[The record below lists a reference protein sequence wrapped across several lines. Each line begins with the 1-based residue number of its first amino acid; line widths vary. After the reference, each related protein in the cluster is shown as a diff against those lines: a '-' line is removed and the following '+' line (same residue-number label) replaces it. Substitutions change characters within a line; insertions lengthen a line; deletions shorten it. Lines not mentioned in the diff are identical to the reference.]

1 MIDEQLAIERHDGTS
16 GGHAVDAALREGEAR
31 LRQFGEHAADT
42 LWIIDA
48 ASGRL
53 DYLSPA
59 FERTWG
65 EGRERIM
72 ADLSRWSDFVHPDDR
87 AGAGEAL
94 SRLLA
99 GEPVTAE
106 YRIVRADG
114 GVRWIRDV
122 GFAIRD
128 DSGRIARVAGIAHD
142 FTDGREIE
150 DALRESER
158 RQRALLGEL
167 QHRVRNNLA
176 VVRSVARR
184 TADASDTAE
193 EFAAH
198 LDGRLGAL
206 TRAQAA
212 ATRNPERGMDLRSM
226 IDDELLAAA
235 AGQHGQVRV
244 DGPDVRLRLKAGET
258 LTLAMH
264 ELVTNSVKFGALS
277 DDGALVITWRVDAD
291 RLALNWSE
299 RLRRADPAR
308 MSRRGFGTELLE
320 QTLPYE
326 LGADVA
332 FDVGVSAVR
341 CAVRLPIEYLID

>member
-1 MIDEQLAIERHDGTS
+1 MSDEQLAIERHEDTS
-16 GGHAVDAALREGEAR
+16 GGRAIDAAAREGEAR

-59 FERTWG
+59 FERIWG
-65 EGRERIM
+65 ESRERIM
-72 ADLSRWSDFVHPDDR
+72 ADLSRWRELVHPDDR
-87 AGAGEAL
+87 AVAGEAL

-99 GEPVTAE
+99 GEPVTSE

-128 DSGRIARVAGIAHD
+128 EDGRIARVAGIAHD
-142 FTDGREIE
+142 FTDRRAIE
-150 DALRESER
+150 DALRESDR
-158 RQRALLGEL
+158 RQRTLLGEL

-176 VVRSVARR
+176 VVRSITRR
-184 TADASDTAE
+184 TAEASDTAE
-193 EFAAH
+193 DLAAH
-198 LDGRLGAL
+198 LDGRIGAL
-206 TRAQAA
+206 SRAQAE
-212 ATRNPERGMDLRSM
+212 ATRDPERGMDLRAL

-235 AGQHGQVRV
+235 IVEHERVRV
-244 DGPDVRLRLKAGET
+244 DGPNVRLRHKAGET

-264 ELVTNSVKFGALS
+264 ELVTNSLKFGALS
-277 DDGALVITWRVDAD
+277 DDGALSITWRVHGD
-291 RLALNWSE
+291 RLALDWSE
-299 RLRRADPAR
+299 RLREADPAR
-308 MSRRGFGTELLE
+308 VPRRGFGTEMLD

-332 FDVGVSAVR
+332 FEVGASTVR
-341 CAVRLPIEYLID
+341 CGIRLPLQHLIG